1 MQTIPFA
8 FLGIEALHKAGYEQP
23 PADRY
28 RLVCETEISY
38 PKEYGETERLQYH
51 KAYYQSLVPQD
62 YRGRPLAPSDI
73 VELYGKEGRRY
84 FYVGA
89 EGFEPVRF
97 SPFLAKPLPQNESK
111 IM

>member
-1 MQTIPFA
+1 MSSRRQT
-8 FLGIEALHKAGYEQP
+8 GIVLYVRRKYHIQ
-23 PADRY
+23 
-28 RLVCETEISY
+28 
-38 PKEYGETERLQYH
+38 KEYGETERLQYL

-62 YRGRPLAPSDI
+62 YRGRLLAPSDI

-89 EGFEPVRF
+89 KDFEPVRF
-97 SPFLAKPLPQNESK
+97 SPFLAKPLPQNETK